1 MVRVPDPQKVTELMR
16 EVATEDILP
25 RFRRLHA
32 CDIREKKPG
41 NLVTVADE
49 AAEKH
54 LAAGL
59 RALLPGSE
67 LVGEEGVAADP
78 EMLRHV
84 SADSAV
90 WIVDPIDGTANYCAG
105 KEIFAVM
112 VALAS
117 GGETLAAWILD
128 PVAGEMLSAVK
139 GEGAWLNGTR
149 VHVAAPVAPEQMI
162 GAWSYKSVQD
172 KKRRH
177 GLKRYHLF
185 HGDPGDFRCAGRDY
199 MELARGRRHFTNYWH
214 LMPWDHAPGVL
225 LHREAGGYSAFADD
239 GQSYSV
245 MRTGG
250 PLLCAPDRDSWQAL
264 RRFAFD
270 GIMPAVQGS
279 LSV

>member
-1 MVRVPDPQKVTELMR
+1 MRVPDPQKVTELMR

-25 RFRRLHA
+25 RFRRLQA

-54 LAAGL
+54 LADGL

-84 SADSAV
+84 SAAGAV

-117 GGETLAAWILD
+117 QGETLAAWILD

-139 GEGAWLNGTR
+139 GEGAWLNGAR
-149 VHVAAPVAPEQMI
+149 VHVARPAAPEQMI

-172 KKRRH
+172 KERRRA
-177 GLKRYHLF
+177 LKRYHLF

-199 MELARGRRHFTNYWH
+199 MELARGRRHFTNYWN

-239 GQSYSV
+239 GKPYSV
-245 MRTGG
+245 TRTGG
-250 PLLCAPDRDSWQAL
+250 PLLCAPDRESWQAL

-270 GIMPAVQGS
+270 GIMPVAQGS